1 MKPGSEQPIT
11 KVNADRNLAIAGI
24 VVSILLLVIASTVYQ
39 SLLLQQISITVLLAS
54 GIYLLMRRYLKS
66 RQIEE
71 DGKEVSD
78 SPLLSRLNPHISKV
92 LDISFWGLFIAGITI
107 LWQSVYERPL
117 SFLILVAVMCSIL
130 AVEIAAKKNTAYC
143 LIKIMVIGLLIRGSA
158 YYQFA
163 TVVGTDPFIEID
175 FVEQLVASG
184 QVGEFFGVYVN
195 YPMSYIL
202 DASILNITGL
212 GFNDSFFILVAIQ
225 VISLVFIFLIGKELF
240 NEETG
245 LLSAL
250 IIAVFDWHIFW
261 GFYVK
266 GMVLGI
272 ALVPAIIW
280 LLLVGLRK
288 GGRLR
293 FSIITIVMLGLI
305 IITHTY
311 VNAAL
316 ALILALGLIS
326 ALICRLF
333 LGKEGIKVPTK
344 LNLVLLFLI
353 GTLAYWM
360 YASGFIT
367 YIGNVVRYA
376 MSIDA
381 ITIEEVG
388 AQPIMYRNTALL
400 TWQKLPTLIL
410 SFFFVFG
417 FLNILG
423 VSRLGQRKF
432 LQTWIALVG
441 GMLLVFNFVLFYIPA
456 FGILEVA
463 RWHVFVGMLVVFPAV
478 VGLLKMAG
486 RRGWPKMVGLFLLVF
501 LISGIFLTSHISS
514 VVTVV
519 PWEQKIRMAY
529 TSSEMSAA
537 DTVSRV
543 AGFTPGQNSVADSK
557 IYTDYYYLYP
567 LWYKLEL
574 PRDEVLDASPIF
586 LGEAEAIDG
595 IIILRQAVTYEV
607 VGATYEG
614 YGRGEFTMDSV
625 QYQLFV
631 DDPQYSLIYN
641 CGTVTALKPSGSDD
655 ISGEID

>member
-1 MKPGSEQPIT
+1 MPPGSEQPIT
-11 KVNADRNLAIAGI
+11 HVNADKKLALIGTVAGI
-24 VVSILLLVIASTVYQ
+24 LFLVIASTVYE

-54 GIYLLMRRYLKS
+54 AIYLLMRRYLKS

-71 DGKEVSD
+71 DGVDISEM
-78 SPLLSRLNPHISKV
+78 PLLSRLNPQISKV
-92 LDISFWGLFIAGITI
+92 LDISFWGLFIANITI
-107 LWQSVYERPL
+107 LWQSVYGRPI

-130 AVEIAAKKNTAYC
+130 AVEIAAKKNTGYC

-158 YYQFA
+158 YYQFPTA
-163 TVVGTDPFIEID
+163 IGTDPFIEMNFI
-175 FVEQLVASG
+175 EQITASG
-184 QVGEFFGVYVN
+184 QVGEFMGVYVN
-195 YPMSYIL
+195 YPLSYIL
-202 DASILNITGL
+202 DTSILNITGL
-212 GFNDSFFILVAIQ
+212 GFSDSFFILAVIQ

-240 NEETG
+240 NKEVG
-245 LLSAL
+245 LLAAL

-272 ALVPAIIW
+272 AFVPAIIW

-293 FSIITIVMLGLI
+293 FSIITIVMLCLI

-311 VNAAL
+311 INAAL
-316 ALILALGLIS
+316 AVILALGLIS
-326 ALICRLF
+326 ALLCRSF
-333 LGKEGIKVPTK
+333 LGKESFKAPTR

-381 ITIEEVG
+381 ITIEELG
-388 AQPIMYRNTALL
+388 TQPIMYRNAILL

-423 VSRLGQRKF
+423 SSHPGQRKF
-432 LQTWIALVG
+432 LQVWIALVG
-441 GMLLVFNFVLFYIPA
+441 GMLLIFNFILFYVPS
-456 FGILEVA
+456 FGMLEVA

-478 VGLLKMAG
+478 VGMVSMAG
-486 RRGWPKMVGLFLLVF
+486 SRGWQKTLSLFLLVF
-501 LISGIFLTSHISS
+501 IVSAIFLTSHISS

-519 PWEQKIRMAY
+519 PWEQKIRMTY

-537 DTVSRV
+537 NTVSQM
-543 AGFTPGQNSVADSK
+543 AGFTPGQDSAGDSK
-557 IYTDYYYLYP
+557 IYTDFYYLYP
-567 LWYKLEL
+567 LWYELDL
-574 PRDEVLDASPIF
+574 PRDGVVDASLIF
-586 LGEAEAIDG
+586 LGESEATDG
-595 IIILRQAVTYEV
+595 IILLRSALTNEV
-607 VGATYEG
+607 VGVTYPG
-614 YGRGEFTMDSV
+614 YGRGEFTMDWA
-625 QYQLFV
+625 QYQSFI

-641 CGTVTALKPSGSDD
+641 CGTVTALKPR
-655 ISGEID
+655 